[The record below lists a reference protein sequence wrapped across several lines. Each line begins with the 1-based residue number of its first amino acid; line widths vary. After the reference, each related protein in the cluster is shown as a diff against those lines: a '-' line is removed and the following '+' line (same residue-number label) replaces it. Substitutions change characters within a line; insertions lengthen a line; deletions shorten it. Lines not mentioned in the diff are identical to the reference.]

1 MCIRDR
7 YANDAQ
13 ASTSGGGGSS
23 GGYAAASGL
32 GAIMGFKASQAA
44 AKQARLTAEY
54 NAKVAENERV
64 LLQRSAR
71 DEQERLRQGSDKL
84 ISAQRVAA
92 AKSGVVTGTG
102 SNLLAL
108 RDTYMNTE
116 MDAIAIRYASSI
128 QEQAKT
134 AQAAMI
140 RAEGASRASA
150 IKTQAYA
157 NLLESGAKTAT
168 LMG

>member
-1 MCIRDR
+1 MANSM

-168 LMG
+168 MMG

>member
-1 MCIRDR
+1 M

-13 ASTSGGGGSS
+13 ASTSGGGG
-23 GGYAAASGL
+23 GGGAAAGAMGIS
-32 GAIMGFKASQAA
+32 AIMGFKASQAA

-140 RAEGASRASA
+140 RAEGASRSSA

-157 NLLESGAKTAT
+157 NLLEAGAKTAT
-168 LMG
+168 MMG

>member
-1 MCIRDR
+1 MANTM

-13 ASTSGGGGSS
+13 ASTSGGGGGG

-32 GAIMGFKASQAA
+32 GAILGFKADQAA
-44 AKQARLTAEY
+44 AKQAKLTAEY

-71 DEQERLRQGSDKL
+71 DEQARLRQVSEKL
-84 ISAQRVAA
+84 VSAQRVAA

-108 RDTYMNTE
+108 RDTYMGTE

-140 RAEGASRASA
+140 RAEGASRSSA
-150 IKTQAYA
+150 IKTRAYA
-157 NLLESGAKTAT
+157 NLLESGAKAAT

>member
-1 MCIRDR
+1 M
-7 YANDAQ
+7 YSNDAQ
-13 ASTSGGGGSS
+13 ASSSSSGGGSNT
-23 GGYAAASGL
+23 AAAATGL
-32 GAIMGFKASQAA
+32 GAIMGFKADQAA
-44 AKQARLTAEY
+44 AKQAKLTAEY
-54 NAKVAENERV
+54 NAKIAENERV

-71 DEQERLRQGSDKL
+71 DEQARLREGSDRL
-84 ISAQRVAA
+84 VSAQRVAA
-92 AKSGVVTGTG
+92 AKSGVVVGTG

-140 RAEGASRASA
+140 RATGASRASA
-150 IKTQAYA
+150 IKTRAYA
-157 NLLESGAKTAT
+157 NLLESGAKAAT

>member
-1 MCIRDR
+1 M

-13 ASTSGGGGSS
+13 ASTSGGGGGY

-54 NAKVAENERV
+54 NAKVAENERI

-71 DEQERLRQGSDKL
+71 DEQARLRQGSDKL

-140 RAEGASRASA
+140 RAEGASRSSA

>member
-1 MCIRDR
+1 MANSM

>member
-1 MCIRDR
+1 MANSM

-71 DEQERLRQGSDKL
+71 DEQERLRQGSEKL
-84 ISAQRVAA
+84 VSAQRVAA
-92 AKSGVVTGTG
+92 AKSGVVVGTG

-108 RDTYMNTE
+108 RDTFMKTE
-116 MDAIAIRYASSI
+116 EDAIAIRYASSI

-140 RAEGASRASA
+140 RATGASRASA

>member
-1 MCIRDR
+1 MANSM

-13 ASTSGGGGSS
+13 ASTSGGGGGG

-54 NAKVAENERV
+54 NAKVAENERI

-71 DEQERLRQGSDKL
+71 DEQARLREGSDKL
-84 ISAQRVAA
+84 VSAQRVAA
-92 AKSGVVTGTG
+92 AKSGVVVGTG

>member
-1 MCIRDR
+1 MANSM

-13 ASTSGGGGSS
+13 ASTSGGGG
-23 GGYAAASGL
+23 GGGAAAGAMGIS
-32 GAIMGFKASQAA
+32 AIMGFKASQAA

-140 RAEGASRASA
+140 RAEGASRSSA

-157 NLLESGAKTAT
+157 NLLEAGAKTAT
-168 LMG
+168 MMG

>member
-1 MCIRDR
+1 M
-7 YANDAQ
+7 
-13 ASTSGGGGSS
+13 
-23 GGYAAASGL
+23 
-32 GAIMGFKASQAA
+32 
-44 AKQARLTAEY
+44 
-54 NAKVAENERV
+54 V
-64 LLQRSAR
+64 
-71 DEQERLRQGSDKL
+71 
-84 ISAQRVAA
+84 SAQRVAA

-108 RDTYMNTE
+108 RDTYMGTE

-140 RAEGASRASA
+140 RAEGASRSSA
-150 IKTQAYA
+150 IKTRAYA

>member
-1 MCIRDR
+1 MANSM

-140 RAEGASRASA
+140 RAEGASRSSA

-157 NLLESGAKTAT
+157 NLLEAGAKTAT
-168 LMG
+168 MMG

>member
-1 MCIRDR
+1 MANSM

-13 ASTSGGGGSS
+13 ASVSGGGG
-23 GGYAAASGL
+23 GGTAAGVAMGL
-32 GAIMGFKASQAA
+32 SAVMGFKASQAA

-54 NAKVAENERV
+54 NAKVAENERI

-71 DEQERLRQGSDKL
+71 DEQARLRQGSDKL

-140 RAEGASRASA
+140 RAEGASRSSA

-157 NLLESGAKTAT
+157 NLLEAGAKTAT
-168 LMG
+168 MMG

>member
-1 MCIRDR
+1 MANSM

-13 ASTSGGGGSS
+13 ASTSSKGGSS

-32 GAIMGFKASQAA
+32 GALMGFKASQAA
-44 AKQARLTAEY
+44 AKQARLAAEY
-54 NAKVAENERV
+54 DAQIFENEQI
-64 LLQRSAR
+64 LLARARR

-84 ISAQRVAA
+84 VSAQRVAA
-92 AKSGVVTGTG
+92 AKSGIVTGTG

-108 RDTYMNTE
+108 RDTYMGTE
-116 MDAIAIRYASSI
+116 MDIIAMNYASSI
-128 QEQAKT
+128 EEQKKIS
-134 AQAAMI
+134 QAAMA
-140 RAEGASRASA
+140 RAAGASRSSA

-168 LMG
+168 MMG

>member
-1 MCIRDR
+1 MANTM

-13 ASTSGGGGSS
+13 ASTSGGGGGY

-54 NAKVAENERV
+54 NAKVAENERI

-71 DEQERLRQGSDKL
+71 DEQARLREGSDKL
-84 ISAQRVAA
+84 VSAQRVAA
-92 AKSGVVTGTG
+92 AKSGVVVGTG

-157 NLLESGAKTAT
+157 NLLEAGAKTAT

>member
-1 MCIRDR
+1 MANSM

-44 AKQARLTAEY
+44 AKQAKLTAEY
-54 NAKVAENERV
+54 NAKVAENERI

>member
-1 MCIRDR
+1 M

-13 ASTSGGGGSS
+13 ASTSSGGGST
-23 GGYAAASGL
+23 GYAAASGL

-54 NAKVAENERV
+54 NAKVAENERI

-71 DEQERLRQGSDKL
+71 DEQQRLREGSEKL
-84 ISAQRVAA
+84 VSAQRVAA
-92 AKSGVVTGTG
+92 AKSGVVVGTG

-108 RDTYMNTE
+108 RDTFMKTE
-116 MDAIAIRYASSI
+116 EDAIAIRYASSV

-134 AQAAMI
+134 AQAAMT
-140 RAEGASRASA
+140 RAEGASRSSA

>member
-1 MCIRDR
+1 MANSM

-13 ASTSGGGGSS
+13 ASVSGGGG
-23 GGYAAASGL
+23 GGTAAGVAMGL
-32 GAIMGFKASQAA
+32 SAIMGFKASQAA

-54 NAKVAENERV
+54 NAKIAENERI

-71 DEQERLRQGSDKL
+71 DEQARLRQGSDKL

-140 RAEGASRASA
+140 RAEGASRSSA

-157 NLLESGAKTAT
+157 NLLEAGAKTAT
-168 LMG
+168 MMG

>member
-1 MCIRDR
+1 M

-13 ASTSGGGGSS
+13 ASTSGGGGGGGGG

-32 GAIMGFKASQAA
+32 GAILGFKADQAA
-44 AKQARLTAEY
+44 AEQAKLQAEY
-54 NAKVAENERV
+54 NAKIAENERV

-71 DEQERLRQGSDKL
+71 DEQARLRQGSEKL

-108 RDTYMNTE
+108 RDTYMGTE

-140 RAEGASRASA
+140 RAEGASRSSA
-150 IKTQAYA
+150 IKTRAYA
-157 NLLESGAKTAT
+157 NLLESGAKAAT

>member
-1 MCIRDR
+1 MANSM

-71 DEQERLRQGSDKL
+71 DEQARLRQGSDKL

-140 RAEGASRASA
+140 RAEGASRSSA

>member
-1 MCIRDR
+1 M

-13 ASTSGGGGSS
+13 ASTSGGGGGY
-23 GGYAAASGL
+23 GGYAAASGF

-54 NAKVAENERV
+54 NAKVAENERI

-71 DEQERLRQGSDKL
+71 DEQQRLRESSEKL
-84 ISAQRVAA
+84 VSAQRVAA
-92 AKSGVVTGTG
+92 AKSGVVVGTG

-108 RDTYMNTE
+108 RDTFMKTE
-116 MDAIAIRYASSI
+116 EDAIAIRYASSV

-140 RAEGASRASA
+140 RAEGASRSSA

>member
-1 MCIRDR
+1 MANSM

-13 ASTSGGGGSS
+13 ASTSGGGG
-23 GGYAAASGL
+23 GGGGGAAAGAMGIS
-32 GAIMGFKASQAA
+32 AIMGFKASQAA

-54 NAKVAENERV
+54 NAKVAENERI

-71 DEQERLRQGSDKL
+71 DEQARLRQGSDKL

-116 MDAIAIRYASSI
+116 M
-128 QEQAKT
+128 
-134 AQAAMI
+134 M
-140 RAEGASRASA
+140 
-150 IKTQAYA
+150 
-157 NLLESGAKTAT
+157 L
-168 LMG
+168 

>member
-1 MCIRDR
+1 M

-13 ASTSGGGGSS
+13 ASTSGGGG
-23 GGYAAASGL
+23 GGGAAAGAMGIS
-32 GAIMGFKASQAA
+32 AIMGFKASQAA

-71 DEQERLRQGSDKL
+71 DEQARLRQGSDKL

-140 RAEGASRASA
+140 RAEGASRSSA

-157 NLLESGAKTAT
+157 NLLEAGAKTAT
-168 LMG
+168 MMG

>member
-1 MCIRDR
+1 M

-13 ASTSGGGGSS
+13 ASTSGGGGGGS
-23 GGYAAASGL
+23 GYAAASGL

-44 AKQARLTAEY
+44 AKQARWTAEY

-71 DEQERLRQGSDKL
+71 DEQARLRQGSEKL

-108 RDTYMNTE
+108 RDTYMGTE

-140 RAEGASRASA
+140 RATGASRSSA

-157 NLLESGAKTAT
+157 NLLEAGAKTAT
-168 LMG
+168 MMG

>member
-1 MCIRDR
+1 M

-13 ASTSGGGGSS
+13 ASISGGGG
-23 GGYAAASGL
+23 GGSAAGVAMGIS
-32 GAIMGFKASQAA
+32 AIMGFKASQAA
-44 AKQARLTAEY
+44 AKQAKLTAEY
-54 NAKVAENERV
+54 NAKVAENERI

-71 DEQERLRQGSDKL
+71 DEQARLREGSDKL

-140 RAEGASRASA
+140 RAEGASRSSA
-150 IKTQAYA
+150 IKTGAYA
-157 NLLESGAKTAT
+157 NLLEAGAKAAT
-168 LMG
+168 MMG

>member
-1 MCIRDR
+1 MANTM
-7 YANDAQ
+7 YSNDAQ
-13 ASTSGGGGSS
+13 ASSSSSGGGSNT
-23 GGYAAASGL
+23 AAAATGL
-32 GAIMGFKASQAA
+32 GAIMGFKADQAA
-44 AKQARLTAEY
+44 AKQAKLTAEY
-54 NAKVAENERV
+54 NAKIAENERV

-71 DEQERLRQGSDKL
+71 DEQARLREGSDRL
-84 ISAQRVAA
+84 VSAQRVAA
-92 AKSGVVTGTG
+92 AKSGVVVGTG

-140 RAEGASRASA
+140 RATGASRASA
-150 IKTQAYA
+150 IKTRAYA
-157 NLLESGAKTAT
+157 NLLESGAKAAT